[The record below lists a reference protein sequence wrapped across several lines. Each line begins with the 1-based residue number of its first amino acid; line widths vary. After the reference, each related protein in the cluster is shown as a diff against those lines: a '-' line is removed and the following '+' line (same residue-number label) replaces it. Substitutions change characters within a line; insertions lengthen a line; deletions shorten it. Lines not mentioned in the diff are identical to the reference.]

1 MKEQTI
7 KKFKIT
13 GNTDTINTANFYLKS
28 LQNQDLNDSI
38 LNIASSFEESLIKYL
53 IKNKTAKC
61 ICIMHTNYDGLLNF
75 FGTTSYFF
83 TTEEKQDALKEA
95 TKLGEKLVE
104 YDFTKI
110 IEMGD
115 NEFERAAEPFKN
127 KESYKQIQILRTLLR
142 NKP

>member
-13 GNTDTINTANFYLKS
+13 GKPDGINAANLDLKS

-38 LNIASSFEESLIKYL
+38 LNIESSFEESLIKYL

-61 ICIMHTNYDGLLNF
+61 ICIKHVNYDGILNF
-75 FGTTSYFF
+75 FGATYYFF

-110 IEMGD
+110 IEMSD
-115 NEFERAAEPFKN
+115 NEFERAAEPFKD